1 MDNDVLALEPPA
13 TTTAIIH
20 RKMPTWRLV
29 LWLAWPVLVQQLLVL
44 IVTLSDRYL
53 AGKTEHV
60 AYQAAQTTC
69 FYLSWVITSFTILVS
84 VGSTALVA
92 RFVGAGDHAGALRA
106 THQSILLAVFFG
118 VVGTIVGLLGV
129 DGLVRLLQLNG
140 EAGQYAADYLRPL
153 FMVIAFQVIEAAGLA
168 CLVGAGDT
176 RMNLWVL
183 GGVAVVN
190 LPFAWTLSFGLGPI
204 PAQGFVGIAR
214 GTAISTVLGG
224 CVVLVAL
231 WRGRAALKLRWR
243 LFRPDFDL
251 MWRLLRI
258 SVPAGVDSLSLAAGQ
273 LWFLSIVNRLP
284 YEQSSAH
291 GIALGWEALGFLS
304 GAAFGTAAMTL
315 VGQNLGAGRPDRAA
329 RSGWTAFGLGCGV
342 MSFMGLVFYTLAPYM
357 IALFCPG
364 EEQRPVID
372 VGVRVLRLVAFA
384 MPALASAII
393 FTNAL
398 RGAGDTRMPV
408 LFTCIGFL
416 VVRIPLAHFLA
427 LEQVDLGA
435 FGVWNGWN
443 MGLYGAWLAMFADV
457 SLRGLLFLARFASGR
472 WKWVQV

>member
-1 MDNDVLALEPPA
+1 MQNDVAALEPPA
-13 TTTAIIH
+13 TTAIIH

-44 IVTLSDRYL
+44 VITLSDRYL

-60 AYQAAQTTC
+60 AYQAAQTTA

-92 RFVGAGDHAGALRA
+92 RFVGAGDHVGAVRA
-106 THQSILLAVFFG
+106 THQSI
-118 VVGTIVGLLGV
+118 VVAIILGILGTAAGLIG
-129 DGLVRLLQLNG
+129 DDALVRLLQLHG
-140 EAGQYAADYLRPL
+140 EAGEYAASYLRPL
-153 FMVIAFQVIEAAGLA
+153 FGVLIFQVIEAAGLA

-183 GGVAVVN
+183 GTVAIVN
-190 LPFAWTLSFGLGPI
+190 LPLAWTFSFGLGPI

-214 GTAISTVLGG
+214 GTALSTVIGG
-224 CVVLVAL
+224 TAVLVVLI
-231 WRGRAALKLRWR
+231 RGRAGLRLRWR
-243 LFRPDFDL
+243 WLRPDWRL
-251 MWRLLRI
+251 IWRLLRV
-258 SVPAGVDSLSLAAGQ
+258 SLPAGVDSLSLAAAQ

-291 GIALGWEALGFLS
+291 GVALGWEALGFLS

-315 VGQNLGAGRPDRAA
+315 VGQNLGAGRPDQAA
-329 RSGWTAFGLGCGV
+329 RSAWTAFGLGCGV
-342 MSFMGLVFYTLAPYM
+342 MSFMGMIFFGLAPWM
-357 IALFCPG
+357 FALFCPG
-364 EEQRPVID
+364 EEQQGVIRE
-372 VGVRVLRLVAFA
+372 GVPVLRLVAFA
-384 MPALASAII
+384 MPALASTII

-398 RGAGDTRMPV
+398 RGAGDTRVPV

-416 VVRIPLAHFLA
+416 VVRIPLAYFLA
-427 LEQVDLGA
+427 LEQIDLGSL
-435 FGVWNGWN
+435 GTIHGLNL
-443 MGLYGAWLAMFADV
+443 GLYGAWLAMFADV
-457 SLRGLLFLARFASGR
+457 SVRGVLFLLRFSSGR